1 MERYKALTRLA
12 CVGIKQFNGPR
23 TLGGNMPNPH
33 SNAYIAPHPHTPSTP
48 PPHPTHPLQVDL
60 SAGCSSAD
68 PRQAPVLPVW
78 ESDRRIL
85 LRAC

>member
-12 CVGIKQFNGPR
+12 RVGIKQFNGPR

-33 SNAYIAPHPHTPSTP
+33 AYTPSF
-48 PPHPTHPLQVDL
+48 QVDL